1 MKKELFDRLG
11 SFSKNQKFEALVG
24 LGASKNIFLCF
35 WGFIIEFDKDKHV
48 EMLKRGR
55 ARSG

>member
-24 LGASKNIFLCF
+24 LGASKNICVVFLGVF
-35 WGFIIEFDKDKHV
+35 NRI
-48 EMLKRGR
+48 
-55 ARSG
+55 